1 MKTKAFFLLTLV
13 FAASAS
19 IKAQSNIEDAFKRM
33 ASDPKVEVS
42 TSIQADCKPG
52 DETKGK
58 TSVCEIH
65 SFAIAKPNK
74 KNRYRYA
81 EYGRTYVENI
91 KNAIQAEASNA
102 QCYRIVS
109 YSPAN
114 QATQQARVYNLLY
127 GEDATQ
133 YVRIGDKKYRDYV
146 FVCLLDPS
154 NTDYRWCYALEWES
168 YDDLITGRYMKLY
181 AKIPK
186 EPATDVS
193 AHPIIKN
200 LKADPFEQFFLENPD
215 IAAKALKFDS
225 NGSFDGFNID
235 SINADGAKNIISIYA
250 NNFKSENTEN
260 FFQRFN
266 ALKALWMKGD
276 YTTDTLPVS
285 VYTLVKEA
293 LNANILSREEKDF
306 VDMQLADMA
315 EATEVTSAPGKTA
328 AQYIALTQKVLRISK
343 SNNNSNK

>member
-1 MKTKAFFLLTLV
+1 MKTKTFFLLTWA

-19 IKAQSNIEDAFKRM
+19 LMAQSAIEEAFKRM
-33 ASDPKVEVS
+33 ASDPKVNVS
-42 TSIQADCKPG
+42 TSIQADTNPG
-52 DETKGK
+52 EEKKGK
-58 TSVCEIH
+58 TGLCEIH

-109 YSPAN
+109 YSPGN

-146 FVCLLDPS
+146 FVCLLDPY
-154 NTDYRWCYALEWES
+154 NTDYRWCYALDWEI

-186 EPATDVS
+186 EPATDVN
-193 AHPIIKN
+193 AHSINKM

-215 IAAKALKFDS
+215 IAAKALKFDI
-225 NGSFDGFNID
+225 NID

-250 NNFKSENTEN
+250 NNFKSENAEN

-315 EATEVTSAPGKTA
+315 EATEVTSAAGETA